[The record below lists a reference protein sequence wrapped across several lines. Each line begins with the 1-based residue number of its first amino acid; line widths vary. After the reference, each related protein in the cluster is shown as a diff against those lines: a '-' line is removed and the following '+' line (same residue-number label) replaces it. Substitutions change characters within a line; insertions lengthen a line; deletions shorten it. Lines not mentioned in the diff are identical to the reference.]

1 MSHSLLQDNQ
11 NKRLTLSSF
20 KLICFAFFNA
30 WQMGFIYFIGAS
42 LSINGR
48 TPLPINMDNVTTIIA
63 LAYVLCIIYM
73 FLFPKRV
80 VWAERITLLFSLF
93 TAIGFFL
100 PLSDALLRYLVYA
113 HVFFCCFMI
122 GFESFIIANYFS
134 EETAIKH
141 LTLAYGVS
149 LIFVALFQN
158 DILPFTFSSFR
169 IAIIVM
175 IVLLLIFAFSL
186 PASASCC
193 INYVKKG
200 DTLAPPKR
208 MVIGILILVT
218 VCCFLMLAGP
228 ASVEEIKNGVCI
240 SYLSDAVAC
249 LGLYF
254 LYRKYNIHPLKML
267 SILIT
272 LGAIGFLG
280 LYLSTFVSQLTYI
293 SCIFLGFGYVACG
306 FLPLYSLILIKSYPS
321 KYIIPIVFII
331 AVITVIIHSSLVD
344 AFREIPEM
352 LYLVYLAI
360 NVILS
365 FVYMQLE
372 PYAIYVYNRK
382 NIATETTEAPTNPL
396 LETLTKREKE
406 VLELIGQGYA
416 NSDIAKILVISDHTV
431 NDYTKKIYKK
441 LKVHSRH
448 AAAKIINT
456 SK

>member
-1 MSHSLLQDNQ
+1 
-11 NKRLTLSSF
+11 
-20 KLICFAFFNA
+20 
-30 WQMGFIYFIGAS
+30 
-42 LSINGR
+42 
-48 TPLPINMDNVTTIIA
+48 
-63 LAYVLCIIYM
+63 
-73 FLFPKRV
+73 
-80 VWAERITLLFSLF
+80 
-93 TAIGFFL
+93 
-100 PLSDALLRYLVYA
+100 
-113 HVFFCCFMI
+113 
-122 GFESFIIANYFS
+122 
-134 EETAIKH
+134 
-141 LTLAYGVS
+141 
-149 LIFVALFQN
+149 
-158 DILPFTFSSFR
+158 
-169 IAIIVM
+169 
-175 IVLLLIFAFSL
+175 
-186 PASASCC
+186 
-193 INYVKKG
+193 
-200 DTLAPPKR
+200 
-208 MVIGILILVT
+208 
-218 VCCFLMLAGP
+218 
-228 ASVEEIKNGVCI
+228 
-240 SYLSDAVAC
+240 
-249 LGLYF
+249 
-254 LYRKYNIHPLKML
+254 ML

-331 AVITVIIHSSLVD
+331 AVIIVIVHSSLVD

-382 NIATETTEAPTNPL
+382 NIATETTEEPTNPL
-396 LETLTKREKE
+396 LESLTKREKE

-441 LKVHSRH
+441 LNVHSRH